1 MGLRRLARE
10 SELASIDRWHLIYIK
25 TPAVVSGCN
34 RNMQTDAL
42 LSPGRS
48 LPARQSSYSLKDIVA
63 CGEGELFGPNTPR
76 LPIGQMRMLDRITWI
91 SEAGGAYGLGELR
104 AELDIDP
111 TLWFFQCHFRDD
123 PVMPGCLGL
132 DAMWQLIGFFL
143 AWKGFKGLGRAL
155 GVDEVKFV
163 GQVLPSVKRVTYRID
178 IKRIV
183 ARKLVM
189 VLGDGALDADG
200 RQIYTAR
207 GLRVGL
213 FDGASFA
220 TGLT

>member
-1 MGLRRLARE
+1 M
-10 SELASIDRWHLIYIK
+10 
-25 TPAVVSGCN
+25 PAK
-34 RNMQTDAL
+34 
-42 LSPGRS
+42 
-48 LPARQSSYSLKDIVA
+48 QSSYSLEEIIA

-76 LPIGQMRMLDRITWI
+76 LPIGHMRMLDRITWI
-91 SEAGGAYGLGELR
+91 AEHGGAFGNGELR

-111 TLWFFQCHFRDD
+111 SLWFYQCHFRDD

-155 GVDEVKFV
+155 GVDEVRFS
-163 GQVLPSVKRVTYRID
+163 GQVLPSVKRVSYRID

-189 VLGDGALDADG
+189 VVGDGSLAADG
-200 RQIYTAR
+200 REIYTAR

-213 FDGASFA
+213 FDGSSLSA
-220 TGLT
+220 GLA

>member
-1 MGLRRLARE
+1 
-10 SELASIDRWHLIYIK
+10 
-25 TPAVVSGCN
+25 
-34 RNMQTDAL
+34 MQATTM
-42 LSPGRS
+42 LSMDTTA
-48 LPARQSSYSLKDIVA
+48 PARQSSYSLEELIA

-76 LPIGQMRMLDRITWI
+76 LPIGHMRMLDRITSI
-91 SEAGGAYGLGELR
+91 SECGGAYGNGELR

-111 TLWFFQCHFRDD
+111 SLWFFQCHFRDD

-155 GVDEVKFV
+155 GVEEVKFV
-163 GQVLPSVKRVTYRID
+163 GQVLPSVKRVSYRID
-178 IKRIV
+178 IKRVI

-189 VLGDGALDADG
+189 VLGDGSLAADG
-200 RQIYTAR
+200 REIYTAR

-213 FDGASFA
+213 FDGSSFGA
-220 TGLT
+220 GIA

>member
-1 MGLRRLARE
+1 
-10 SELASIDRWHLIYIK
+10 
-25 TPAVVSGCN
+25 
-34 RNMQTDAL
+34 MQTDAL
-42 LSPGRS
+42 LSPDRS
-48 LPARQSSYSLKDIVA
+48 LPARQSSYSLEDIIA

-76 LPIGQMRMLDRITWI
+76 LPIGHMRMLDRITWI
-91 SEAGGAYGLGELR
+91 SESGGAYGLGELR

-178 IKRIV
+178 IKRII

-213 FDGASFA
+213 FDGSTFA
-220 TGLT
+220 TGIA